1 MMKTLPGMIMPGD
14 PLMIEAAEALRRY
27 HEAQAA
33 NSPAQE
39 VERCR
44 LLAESLFDAINDLN
58 LRALG
63 LPSHRRH

>member
-1 MMKTLPGMIMPGD
+1 MMKILTGMIMPGD
-14 PLMIEAAEALRRY
+14 PLMIEAAQALRRY

-33 NSPAQE
+33 NSPVQE
-39 VERCR
+39 VERFR
-44 LLAESLFDAINDLN
+44 LLAESLFGAINDHN